1 MQPNTVRIYLAFA
14 FAAWSTVSF
23 QAMGF
28 PVMGFPVMGSANANA
43 AEAINFDRDIR
54 PILSDHC
61 FTCHGPDNNK
71 RQAGLRLDQ
80 KEAAFSPVESGDTA
94 IVAGQVGSSELIH
107 RITSTD
113 DSLVMPPPGEG
124 KPLSKSQVE
133 LLSRW
138 ISEGATWSNH
148 WAFEP
153 VKTPTV
159 PVDNLAAGSV
169 AFIAKDYRNHLA
181 NPKNDCF
188 AVCLST

>member
-1 MQPNTVRIYLAFA
+1 MCRLPAMCRLPRIPADVQERTARRSVPATFVGCVIMVPTCFTRFPPQFPTKMQPNTVRIYLAFA

-23 QAMGF
+23 QA
-28 PVMGFPVMGSANANA
+28 MGFPVMGSANANA

-124 KPLSKSQVE
+124 KPLCWVSWQINTKEKYS
-133 LLSRW
+133 S
-138 ISEGATWSNH
+138 
-148 WAFEP
+148 
-153 VKTPTV
+153 
-159 PVDNLAAGSV
+159 D
-169 AFIAKDYRNHLA
+169 
-181 NPKNDCF
+181 
-188 AVCLST
+188 